1 MMKLQESGSN
11 IPTDNLMKTIKNEAK
26 KVKKSS
32 NSTKRRLMKEDI
44 TFYIILLPFVITF
57 FLFNAL
63 PILASIVLSFLDY
76 DMVSSPIFI
85 GFDNYIRMFTGDQVF
100 FKVIGTTFKFAIIA
114 GPGGYL
120 LAFLLAWMINEFPR
134 PIRVLLTFIFYVPS
148 LVGNALYIW
157 QVMFSGDSYAY
168 VNNILLSFGL
178 ITEPIQWFQNSA
190 YNFTIIIIIQLWLS
204 MGISFLANI
213 AGLQNVNTELYEAG
227 AIDGIRTR
235 WHELWYITLPSMKT
249 ILLFSAVM
257 QIQSAFSMSSLNK
270 TLAGYPSV
278 NNSVDT
284 LVSYIEDI
292 GTARYEMGYAAA
304 LSVFLFAVI
313 LIFRYGIGAV
323 LNLIGKSDS

>member
-1 MMKLQESGSN
+1 MG
-11 IPTDNLMKTIKNEAK
+11 KNQTNGK
-26 KVKKSS
+26 NKFKVE
-32 NSTKRRLMKEDI
+32 NMT
-44 TFYIILLPFVITF
+44 YYAILLPFLIAF
-57 FLFNAL
+57 FLFNVL
-63 PILASIVLSFLDY
+63 PVLSSVVLSLFDY
-76 DMVSSPIFI
+76 DMVSKPIFI
-85 GFDNYIRMFTGDQVF
+85 GFDNYIRMFTGDNVF
-100 FKVIGTTFKFAIIA
+100 FKVIGTTLKFALIV

-134 PIRVLLTFIFYVPS
+134 GIRVFLTFLFYVPS

-168 VNNILLSFGL
+168 VNNMLLSFGL
-178 ITEPIQWFQNSA
+178 ITEPIQWFQDTS
-190 YNFTIIIIIQLWLS
+190 YNFAIIVIVQLWMS

-213 AGLQNVNTELYEAG
+213 SGLQNVNAALYEAG

-257 QIQSAFSMSSLNK
+257 QIQAAFSISTLIK
-270 TLAGYPSV
+270 TLVGYPSV

-292 GTARYEMGYAAA
+292 ATARYEMGYAAA
-304 LSVFLFAVI
+304 LSVFLFVI
-313 LIFRYGIGAV
+313 VIAFRYGIGAL
-323 LNLIGKSDS
+323 LNLVGKSDN

>member
-1 MMKLQESGSN
+1 M
-11 IPTDNLMKTIKNEAK
+11 
-26 KVKKSS
+26 KKSP
-32 NSTKRRLMKEDI
+32 TKTQKRLMQEDVV
-44 TFYIILLPFVITF
+44 FYLILVPFVAAF
-57 FLFNAL
+57 FMFNVL
-63 PILASIVLSFLDY
+63 PVLASMVLSFFDY

-85 GFDNYIRMFTGDQVF
+85 GFENYIRMFTGDEVF
-100 FKVIGTTFKFAIIA
+100 FKVVGTTLKFAIIV

-134 PIRVLLTFIFYVPS
+134 GIRVLLTFIFYVPS

-168 VNNILLSFGL
+168 INNILLSFGL
-178 ITEPIQWFQNSA
+178 ITEPIQWFQDTS
-190 YNFTIIIIIQLWLS
+190 YNFTIIVIVQLWMS

-213 AGLQNVNTELYEAG
+213 SGLQNVNSELYEAG

-257 QIQSAFSMSSLNK
+257 QIQSAFSISGLIKS
-270 TLAGYPSV
+270 LAGYPSV
-278 NNSVDT
+278 NNSVDS

-292 GTARYEMGYAAA
+292 ATSRYEMGYAAA
-304 LSVFLFAVI
+304 LSVFLFVI
-313 LIFRYGIGAV
+313 VIAFRYGIGAV
-323 LNLIGKSDS
+323 LNLIGKSDN

>member
-1 MMKLQESGSN
+1 M
-11 IPTDNLMKTIKNEAK
+11 
-26 KVKKSS
+26 KKSP
-32 NSTKRRLMKEDI
+32 TKTQKRLMREDI
-44 TFYIILLPFVITF
+44 IFYLILVPFTAAF
-57 FLFNAL
+57 FLFNVL
-63 PILASIVLSFLDY
+63 PVLASMVLSFFDY

-85 GFDNYIRMFTGDQVF
+85 GFENYIRMFTGDEVF
-100 FKVIGTTFKFAIIA
+100 FKVVGTTLKFAIIV

-134 PIRVLLTFIFYVPS
+134 AIRVLLTFIFYVPS

-168 VNNILLSFGL
+168 INNILLSFGL
-178 ITEPIQWFQNSA
+178 ITEPIQWLQDTS
-190 YNFTIIIIIQLWLS
+190 YNFTIIVIVQLWMS

-213 AGLQNVNTELYEAG
+213 SGLQNVNSELYEAG

-257 QIQSAFSMSSLNK
+257 QIQSAFSISGLIKS
-270 TLAGYPSV
+270 LAGYPSV
-278 NNSVDT
+278 NNSVDS

-292 GTARYEMGYAAA
+292 ATSRYEMGYAAA
-304 LSVFLFAVI
+304 LSVFLFVI
-313 LIFRYGIGAV
+313 VIAFRYGIGAM
-323 LNLIGKSDS
+323 LNLIGKSDN